1 MNWTYYVF
9 WIYDLGIEA
18 TGTVSWCILWHKFW
32 PDLPLL
38 SPLRCIINVKSN
50 SICDP
55 ELLGS
60 LTRFPRDI
68 SIMKHLTHA
77 FYRFFQKPWEIDR
90 PDISHI
96 ILLNDFI
103 LKAPPLSL
111 CIFNI
116 PQGLMMVPYPYQAYN
131 LRGNSLSW
139 DQIFDPCCDSGADR
153 RDVEETLSPC
163 LCDYWGG

>member
-1 MNWTYYVF
+1 MCFEYMIWALKLLVLYLDVSCGTSSGLICHF
-9 WIYDLGIEA
+9 WVL
-18 TGTVSWCILWHKFW
+18 
-32 PDLPLL
+32 
-38 SPLRCIINVKSN
+38 LRCIINVKSN